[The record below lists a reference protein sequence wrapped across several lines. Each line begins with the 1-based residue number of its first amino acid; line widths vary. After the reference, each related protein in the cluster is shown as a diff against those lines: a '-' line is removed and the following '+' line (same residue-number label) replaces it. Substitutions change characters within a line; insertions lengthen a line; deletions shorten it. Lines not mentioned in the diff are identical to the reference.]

1 MGNREIPG
9 RIAIV
14 LLSIF
19 VVMSGYGVLL
29 PVLPYYTERLALK
42 SGVVADEDINYHI
55 GILTSIY
62 PFFQLLFAVLW
73 GKLSDRFGRKIL
85 IVMGLFGFV
94 TMQVLTGLSTSLFI
108 LYVARI
114 LGGIFSSSV
123 IPVGNALLSDV
134 TNGMQRRKVLAW
146 SGVAVSTG
154 VIAGPMIGGYLAQ
167 TNLHFNTSFGH
178 LLLDKFSVPF
188 LAVALL
194 GVLILFL
201 TIGWLKNPER
211 RNLDILQEVQQ
222 SRLSIRLD
230 FILLLLMSLVIQ
242 LAVTLFETVFSVY
255 AKDVLTFTTSQIGLG
270 FMLCGLI
277 MAALQPLF
285 ASLDEKKLSINT
297 QLFIGFA
304 IASLAMF
311 VFSFWTF
318 NLYIYAMII
327 VFAIGGAMVTPNLIA
342 MISFIDENHTGAN
355 LSLQTSVNSIGQ
367 VLGPIL
373 GIWLYTYGKSWPF
386 LIIGMVLLLITV
398 LVVPRLKSTS
408 TKHK

>member
-1 MGNREIPG
+1 MDDRPILG
-9 RIAIV
+9 RIVIV

-94 TMQVLTGLSTSLFI
+94 TMQVLTGLSTSLFM

-123 IPVGNALLSDV
+123 IPVGNAYLSDV
-134 TNGMQRRKVLAW
+134 TNSMQRRKILAW

-178 LLLDKFSVPF
+178 LLLDKFSIPF
-188 LAVALL
+188 FAVALL
-194 GVLILFL
+194 AILILGL
-201 TIGWLKNPER
+201 TIGWLKNPGR
-211 RNLDILQEVQQ
+211 RNLDVLQEAQK
-222 SRLSIRLD
+222 SIPSIEFD
-230 FILLLLMSLVIQ
+230 FILLLLLSLVIQ

-255 AKDVLTFTTSQIGLG
+255 AKDVLTFDASQVGLG
-270 FMLCGLI
+270 FMLCGFI
-277 MAALQPLF
+277 MAVLQPVF
-285 ASLDEKKLSINT
+285 ASLDEKKISLKVQLLS
-297 QLFIGFA
+297 GFA
-304 IASLAMF
+304 IASFAMF
-311 VFSFWTF
+311 VFSFWTY

-398 LVVPRLKSTS
+398 LVVPRLKSAS